1 MKPQPYAEVSDRAG
15 QGMRAALTG
24 VLVNAGLAIVKI
36 ISGVVGNS
44 YALIA
49 DGIESTLDIFSTT
62 VVLSGLK
69 IAARPPDANH
79 PFGHGKAE
87 PLAALVVALGLLGAA
102 LGLVIQSIREI
113 LTPHHSPA
121 PFTLLVLLLVVA
133 SKELLFRFVFQVGDA
148 IKSTAVRSD
157 AWHHR
162 SDAITSA
169 AAFIG
174 IAIALF
180 GGPGYESA
188 DDWAALLACGVIG
201 FNGARLLRE
210 AIREVMDTAPSPVL
224 VAKIRALGRT
234 VDGVLDIEKCRVRK
248 SGFTYQVDI
257 HVIVDG
263 EATVRH
269 GHEIAHEVKSHL
281 CAAGLD
287 IVDVTVH
294 IEPGTVA
301 AAG

>member
-1 MKPQPYAEVSDRAG
+1 
-15 QGMRAALTG
+15 MRAVLTG
-24 VLVNAGLAIVKI
+24 VLVNASLAIVKI

-62 VVLSGLK
+62 VVWGGLQ

-113 LTPHHSPA
+113 LTPHHAPA

-133 SKELLFRFVFQVGDA
+133 SKELLFRFVLRVGEA
-148 IKSTAVRSD
+148 INSTAVRSD

-162 SDAITSA
+162 SDVLTSL

-188 DDWAALLACGVIG
+188 DDWATLLACAVIG
-201 FNGARLLRE
+201 GNGVRLLRQ
-210 AIREVMDTAPSPVL
+210 AVREVMDTAPAPAL
-224 VAKIRALGRT
+224 AAKIRE
-234 VDGVLDIEKCRVRK
+234 VSKSVPGVLAVEKCRVRK
-248 SGFTYQVDI
+248 SGLTYQVDI
-257 HVIVDG
+257 HIVVDG

-269 GHEIAHEVKSHL
+269 GHEIAHAVKHHL

-287 IVDVTVH
+287 IFDVNVH
-294 IEPGTVA
+294 VEPGSVA
-301 AAG
+301 AG